1 MARKL
6 LPLIALVLAL
16 GTLAPTPAR
25 ADFNP
30 LFFSLGIAKLPGLA
44 FDGVAAGRLAPYI
57 GLFPT
62 EASERAAQAAW
73 ASNFI
78 TAGLHGLSI
87 GSLWLVSFLDLD
99 AEEAMAPS
107 FLINAICDLTIAVMG
122 MATGVE
128 LLLQRG
134 AAGITDTEMGVGA
147 TWSAAVNIVMGGFG
161 ALWFLPMT
169 VGALIGATEAWASL
183 PPTSPIHSIALVP
196 QGAGAALVGRF

>member
-1 MARKL
+1 
-6 LPLIALVLAL
+6 
-16 GTLAPTPAR
+16 
-25 ADFNP
+25 
-30 LFFSLGIAKLPGLA
+30 
-44 FDGVAAGRLAPYI
+44 
-57 GLFPT
+57 
-62 EASERAAQAAW
+62 
-73 ASNFI
+73 
-78 TAGLHGLSI
+78 
-87 GSLWLVSFLDLD
+87 
-99 AEEAMAPS
+99 MAPS